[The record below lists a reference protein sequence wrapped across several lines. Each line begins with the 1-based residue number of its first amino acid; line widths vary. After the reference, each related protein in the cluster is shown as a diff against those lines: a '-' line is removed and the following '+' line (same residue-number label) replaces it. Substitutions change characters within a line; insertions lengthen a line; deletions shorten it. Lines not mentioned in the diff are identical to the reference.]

1 VKLTKSGSGDI
12 SATSVTV
19 VSATQITCQFNLAG
33 AATGAWD
40 VVVTNPD
47 LQSGSYLGGFTVLNP
62 APTVTSL
69 TPASGPTGTTVSITN
84 LAGTGFLS
92 GATVRLTKTG
102 SSNITGTSVTVV
114 SATQITCQF
123 NLAGAATGAWDVVV
137 TNTDQQSATLVG
149 GFTVLNPAPTV
160 TAITPSSGN
169 RGWPVSITNLA
180 GTGFASGA
188 TVKLTR
194 TGSSDIAGTSVTVV
208 SATQITC
215 QFNLVGATIGT
226 WNVVVTNPDLQSGT
240 YTNGFTV
247 NSPAPVL
254 STRNPTS
261 GNRGWPVTIISLT
274 GTGFQPGADVR
285 LRRTGSSD
293 IIATGVNVAS
303 STSINAGTLN
313 LLGATA
319 GTWNYII
326 FNTDGKQSNIMNFT
340 VNSPAPTLPGT
351 PAFVPNTGARG
362 TTKVVSAPGTNLQPG
377 LAVVLTSANTP
388 TTIITAYNITVPSP
402 TQVIFS
408 MNIGAGATT
417 GAYSCRYTNTDG
429 QTVSRTA
436 RFTVT

>member
-1 VKLTKSGSGDI
+1 
-12 SATSVTV
+12 
-19 VSATQITCQFNLAG
+19 
-33 AATGAWD
+33 
-40 VVVTNPD
+40 
-47 LQSGSYLGGFTVLNP
+47 
-62 APTVTSL
+62 
-69 TPASGPTGTTVSITN
+69 
-84 LAGTGFLS
+84 
-92 GATVRLTKTG
+92 
-102 SSNITGTSVTVV
+102 
-114 SATQITCQF
+114 
-123 NLAGAATGAWDVVV
+123 
-137 TNTDQQSATLVG
+137 
-149 GFTVLNPAPTV
+149 
-160 TAITPSSGN
+160 
-169 RGWPVSITNLA
+169 
-180 GTGFASGA
+180 
-188 TVKLTR
+188 
-194 TGSSDIAGTSVTVV
+194 VV